1 MPDMPDVA
9 APRLH
14 GLAGLAAAEIAERMR
29 DAGLPAYR
37 GRQLAT
43 WMYQRGVVDVAAMT
57 DLPKGLRAT
66 LAGACDLPSIAQTQ
80 SSHDEGTAKFVL
92 ALQDGR
98 TIETVR
104 IGMGSHSTIC
114 VSSQA
119 GCAFACAFCATGRL
133 GMQRNLEAREIVAQM
148 MVVRAASGWES
159 MDGVN
164 VVFMGM
170 GEPLANYANLLA
182 AIRTM
187 HAADGLG
194 LSARRMTVSTV
205 GLVPMIRKLA
215 TEGLPLQLALSLHA
229 TTDAL
234 RDRLVPA
241 NRKWK
246 LAEVVPAVRNY
257 AEAVS
262 RRATLEYVLLA
273 GVNDRPED
281 ATRLG
286 EIARSIP
293 AKVNL
298 LLYNESAGPEFT
310 RPTQRA
316 AEEFQDRVARRAPAV
331 TIRRSRGRDILA
343 ACGQLGGKAAQP
355 VSVAPPA
362 PA

>member
-1 MPDMPDVA
+1 MPA
-9 APRLH
+9 APDPASPS
-14 GLAGLAAAEIAERMR
+14 LAGLAGRSAAEIAELMR
-29 DAGLPAYR
+29 EAGLPAYR
-37 GRQLAT
+37 GRQVAT
-43 WMYQRGVVDVAAMT
+43 WMYQRGVTDVAAMT
-57 DLPKGLRAT
+57 DLPKDLRSR
-66 LAGACDLPSIAQTQ
+66 LGEACALPRIAMTQ
-80 SSHDEGTAKFVL
+80 ASHDEGTAKFVV
-92 ALQDGR
+92 ALDDGR

-148 MVVRAASGWES
+148 MIVRAASAWET

-170 GEPLANYANLLA
+170 GEPLANYASVVT

-187 HAADGLG
+187 HAPDGLG

-215 TEGLPLQLALSLHA
+215 TEGLPLGLALSLHA

-234 RDRLVPA
+234 RDELVPA

-246 LAEVVPAVRNY
+246 LTEVLPAVRDY
-257 AEAVS
+257 ADAVS
-262 RRATLEYVLLA
+262 RRPTLEYVLLA
-273 GVNDRPED
+273 GVNDTRDD
-281 ATRLG
+281 AKRLG

-298 LLYNESAGPEFT
+298 LLYNESAGPEFR

-316 AEEFQDRVARRAPAV
+316 AEEFQARVAERAPAV

-343 ACGQLGGKAAQP
+343 ACGQLGGQP
-355 VSVAPPA
+355 AERVMPVAAPPA
-362 PA
+362 